1 MKRKIVVFLL
11 ISACFILQSTVF
23 KSLALANISPN
34 LLIVIVSSFGFM
46 RGKKSGLLIGFFSGL
61 LVDISYGEVIG
72 FYSLMYMYIGYFNGF
87 FKKIFYPE
95 DVKLP
100 MALIAGSDF
109 LYGILIYFFLF
120 LFRKRY
126 EFGYYL
132 MHIIIPELVYTI
144 LVTLVLYRVILFI
157 NNKLEESEKRSA
169 SKFV

>member
-11 ISACFILQSTVF
+11 ISVFYILQSTVC

-34 LLIVIVSSFGFM
+34 LLIVLVSSFGFM
-46 RGKKSGLLIGFFSGL
+46 RGKKSGLIIGFLAGL
-61 LVDISYGEVIG
+61 LIDISSGEVIG
-72 FYSLMYMYIGYFNGF
+72 FNALLYMYIGYFNGF

-100 MALIAGSDF
+100 MVLIAGSDL
-109 LYGILIYFFLF
+109 LYGLLIYFFLF
-120 LFRKRY
+120 LFRGRF
-126 EFGYYL
+126 EFVYYL
-132 MHIIIPELVYTI
+132 VHIIIPELIYTI
-144 LVTLVLYRVILFI
+144 LVTLVLYRVILLI